1 MNKNANVN
9 MKQTILTLVRKQ
21 TSLTFETL
29 YIFEF
34 VILIDHAVLIII
46 ASTLVFSQNNSTNLG
61 VLKREKI
68 RE

>member
-9 MKQTILTLVRKQ
+9 MIDVDTSHGVHVSHSKQYVSRKQ

-34 VILIDHAVLIII
+34 VILIDHSTYYHCFNVSVL
-46 ASTLVFSQNNSTNLG
+46 TKQLN
-61 VLKREKI
+61 
-68 RE
+68 